1 MKMKKMA
8 PNKNDRTRGHTLPDD
23 IVRRL
28 NTMGLGGRTVYIPL
42 ISEDVDF
49 RQAIVQRMV
58 DDLLRGV
65 FDRSAYHHEF
75 GRRRSARSL
84 DRYYAEALRIA
95 KERRRSQ
102 RQLGEPHNGNG
113 DDAGRKVA
121 SFLNTG
127 RSDA

>member
-1 MKMKKMA
+1 MKKVT
-8 PNKNDRTRGHTLPDD
+8 PSTNDRTRGHTLPDD
-23 IVRRL
+23 IVQRL
-28 NTMGLGGRTVYIPL
+28 NAMGLGGRTVYVPL
-42 ISEDVDF
+42 INEDVDF
-49 RQAIVQRMV
+49 RQTIVQRMV
-58 DDLLRGV
+58 DDLLHGV
-65 FDRSAYHHEF
+65 FDRTRYQAEF

-95 KERRRSQ
+95 KERRRTQ
-102 RQLGEPHNGNG
+102 RQLGEASNGNG

>member
-1 MKMKKMA
+1 MKIKKIV
-8 PNKNDRTRGHTLPDD
+8 PGTNGRTRGHTLPDD

-28 NTMGLGGRTVYIPL
+28 NTMGLGGRTVYVPL

-49 RQAIVQRMV
+49 RQTIVQRMV
-58 DDLLRGV
+58 DELLHGA
-65 FDRSAYHHEF
+65 FDRARYHAEF

-84 DRYYAEALRIA
+84 DRYYAEALRIV
-95 KERRRSQ
+95 KERRRTQ
-102 RQLGEPHNGNG
+102 RQLDETSNDNG

-127 RSDA
+127 RLE